1 MSIQDLN
8 EFNRKRRQFLNPTGS
23 MGEVLYV
30 SGTIFQK
37 DGKTPLSNVL
47 IEAWQ
52 CDEHGHYD
60 NASDD
65 YLFRGTVKTGKDGKY
80 SFKTIVPVPYRS
92 SEQEEWRPG
101 HIHMRIS
108 SSNYQDLIT
117 QIYFKG
123 DPHIQKD
130 PAAASPQSVN
140 RILEIKKN
148 SSNKKVVTFDVVMGK
163 SFSLNDA
170 GYKKITGLYQLK
182 NGMAE
187 FTKEDDLLFLK
198 LNGQY
203 MEGLIYKGNNTF
215 EGGNGFNKVQFEIA
229 ANGDVKTKITMWDKW
244 SEDQKD
250 LELYEGLKV
259 FKYGS

>member
-1 MSIQDLN
+1 
-8 EFNRKRRQFLNPTGS
+8 
-23 MGEVLYV
+23 
-30 SGTIFQK
+30 
-37 DGKTPLSNVL
+37 
-47 IEAWQ
+47 
-52 CDEHGHYD
+52 
-60 NASDD
+60 
-65 YLFRGTVKTGKDGKY
+65 
-80 SFKTIVPVPYRS
+80 
-92 SEQEEWRPG
+92 
-101 HIHMRIS
+101 
-108 SSNYQDLIT
+108 
-117 QIYFKG
+117 
-123 DPHIQKD
+123 
-130 PAAASPQSVN
+130 
-140 RILEIKKN
+140 
-148 SSNKKVVTFDVVMGK
+148 MGK

-215 EGGNGFNKVQFEIA
+215 EGGNGFNKVQFEIM